1 MSGSA
6 VSYRNL
12 TKRYGTKTAVND
24 VSLEI
29 PAGSF
34 FGICGPNGAGKTTL
48 LRMTCG
54 LLRPDSGT
62 VEVAGHDVWA
72 DPVGAKT
79 RLGMV
84 PDNPSMFTRLGGR
97 ELIEFN
103 GLLRGMDPSVV
114 SERADSLLRLLD
126 LEEAA
131 DTLIADYSLGMTKK
145 VAIACALLHS
155 PRVVFLDEPFAGID
169 PVARQVLETILR
181 SFTRGRG
188 DGGLLRPHDGRS
200 RAIVRPSHDHRRRKH
215 PDRGPHCRDHGW
227 SPSPGCLRR
236 VGRRR
241 RNRRSGSGMVGLF
254 FRLKLRLTRNRLRR
268 SGTWGVVGFIMIWLG
283 AAVMGSLLGVAR
295 LRGRLSVGRRR
306 TCAGPFNGGT
316 RLAGDTGRGGGA

>member
-1 MSGSA
+1 MNGSA
-6 VSYRNL
+6 VSYRKL
-12 TKRYGTKTAVND
+12 TKRYGLKTAVNE
-24 VSLEI
+24 VSFDI
-29 PAGSF
+29 PIGSF
-34 FGICGPNGAGKTTL
+34 FGICGPNGAGKTIL

-54 LLRPDSGT
+54 LFCPDSGS
-62 VEVAGHDVWA
+62 VEVVGHDVWA

-103 GLLRGMDPSVV
+103 GLLRGMPPAVV

-169 PVARQVLETILR
+169 PVSRQVLEATLSTYTHAGGTVVFSDHTMDVVERLCDRIMIIDDGNIL
-181 SFTRGRG
+181 
-188 DGGLLRPHDGRS
+188 
-200 RAIVRPSHDHRRRKH
+200 IE
-215 PDRGPHCRDHGW
+215 GPTAEITG
-227 SPSPGCLRR
+227 
-236 VGRRR
+236 GRRLQDVFVE
-241 RNRRSGSGMVGLF
+241 MVGGG
-254 FRLKLRLTRNRLRR
+254 
-268 SGTWGVVGFIMIWLG
+268 GTEGVDLGWLG
-283 AAVMGSLLGVAR
+283 SSR
-295 LRGRLSVGRRR
+295 
-306 TCAGPFNGGT
+306 
-316 RLAGDTGRGGGA
+316 D

>member
-1 MSGSA
+1 MNGSA
-6 VSYRNL
+6 VSYRKL
-12 TKRYGTKTAVND
+12 TKRYGLKTAVNEI
-24 VSLEI
+24 SLDI
-29 PAGSF
+29 PKGAF

-54 LLRPDSGT
+54 LLRPDAGS

-103 GLLRGMDPSVV
+103 GLLRGMPPAVV

-131 DTLIADYSLGMTKK
+131 DILIADYSLGMTKK
-145 VAIACALLHS
+145 IAIACALLHS

-169 PVARQVLETILR
+169 PVSRQVLEATLSTYTHAGGTVVFSDHTMDVVERLCDRIMIIDDGNIL
-181 SFTRGRG
+181 
-188 DGGLLRPHDGRS
+188 
-200 RAIVRPSHDHRRRKH
+200 IE
-215 PDRGPHCRDHGW
+215 GPTAEITG
-227 SPSPGCLRR
+227 
-236 VGRRR
+236 GRRLQDVFVE
-241 RNRRSGSGMVGLF
+241 MVG
-254 FRLKLRLTRNRLRR
+254 
-268 SGTWGVVGFIMIWLG
+268 GVSTEGVDLGWLG
-283 AAVMGSLLGVAR
+283 SSR
-295 LRGRLSVGRRR
+295 
-306 TCAGPFNGGT
+306 
-316 RLAGDTGRGGGA
+316 D

>member
-1 MSGSA
+1 MSRPA

-12 TKRYGTKTAVND
+12 TKRYGAKTAVSEF
-24 VSLEI
+24 SLDI

-62 VEVAGHDVWA
+62 VEVAGHDVWS

-97 ELIEFN
+97 ELIVFN
-103 GLLRGMDPSVV
+103 GLLRGMSPAVV
-114 SERADSLLRLLD
+114 SERADNLLKLLD
-126 LEEAA
+126 LEDAGE
-131 DTLIADYSLGMTKK
+131 TLIADYSLGMTKK

-169 PVARQVLETILR
+169 PVARQVLETIL
-181 SFTRGRG
+181 SGFTKAGGTVVFSDHTMDVVERLCDRIMIID
-188 DGGLLRPHDGRS
+188 DGSIL
-200 RAIVRPSHDHRRRKH
+200 IE
-215 PDRGPHCRDHGW
+215 GPTAEITG
-227 SPSPGCLRR
+227 
-236 VGRRR
+236 GRRLQDVFVEL
-241 RNRRSGSGMVGLF
+241 VGGG
-254 FRLKLRLTRNRLRR
+254 
-268 SGTWGVVGFIMIWLG
+268 GTQGVDLGWLG
-283 AAVMGSLLGVAR
+283 TS
-295 LRGRLSVGRRR
+295 S
-306 TCAGPFNGGT
+306 
-316 RLAGDTGRGGGA
+316 D

>member
-1 MSGSA
+1 MEASA

-12 TKRYGTKTAVND
+12 TKRFGQKTAVNEIS
-24 VSLEI
+24 VEI

-34 FGICGPNGAGKTTL
+34 YGICGPNGAGKTTL

-62 VEVAGHDVWA
+62 VAVAGHDVWT

-103 GLLRGMDPSVV
+103 GLLRGMDPNVV
-114 SERADSLLRLLD
+114 SERADSLLHLLD
-126 LEEAA
+126 LEDAA

-169 PVARQVLETILR
+169 PVARQVLETILSGYTR
-181 SFTRGRG
+181 SGGTVVFSDHTMDVVERLCDRIMIIDEGSILTEGPTAEITRGRRLQNVFVELV
-188 DGGLLRPHDGRS
+188 GGG
-200 RAIVRPSHDHRRRKH
+200 
-215 PDRGPHCRDHGW
+215 
-227 SPSPGCLRR
+227 
-236 VGRRR
+236 
-241 RNRRSGSGMVGLF
+241 
-254 FRLKLRLTRNRLRR
+254 
-268 SGTWGVVGFIMIWLG
+268 GTEGVDLGWLG
-283 AAVMGSLLGVAR
+283 S
-295 LRGRLSVGRRR
+295 S
-306 TCAGPFNGGT
+306 F
-316 RLAGDTGRGGGA
+316 D